1 MQTHL
6 YVTQSAVTCVLQN
19 MASAKNYDYLFR
31 LLLVGDSGVGKTCI
45 LIRFVENTFSSSYI
59 STIGIDFKIRTLE
72 LDGKKVKLQI
82 WDTAGQE
89 RFYTITSTTYRRAM
103 GIMVVYDV
111 TDEKSFMNITRWISK
126 IRENADKNVNKIL
139 IANKCDLEE
148 KRKITRE
155 RGEELAE
162 NLGIP
167 YVEMS
172 ALASSNID
180 EAFITLAKDI
190 LSRVLQYGE
199 ERSAEFGGDKQGLDA
214 STKSCM
220 SC

>member
-1 MQTHL
+1 MTKNAAQFWATL
-6 YVTQSAVTCVLQN
+6 NPESSFNTTQVCFN
-19 MASAKNYDYLFR
+19 CF
-31 LLLVGDSGVGKTCI
+31 I
-45 LIRFVENTFSSSYI
+45 
-59 STIGIDFKIRTLE
+59 TLP
-72 LDGKKVKLQI
+72 
-82 WDTAGQE
+82 

-111 TDEKSFMNITRWISK
+111 TDEKSFMNITRWNSK

-148 KRKITRE
+148 KRKVTRE

-190 LSRVLQYGE
+190 LNRVLQYGE
-199 ERSAEFGGDKQGLDA
+199 DRSAEFGGDKQRLET

>member
-1 MQTHL
+1 L
-6 YVTQSAVTCVLQN
+6 SCRIVLPVVGLIFI
-19 MASAKNYDYLFR
+19 LF
-31 LLLVGDSGVGKTCI
+31 T
-45 LIRFVENTFSSSYI
+45 
-59 STIGIDFKIRTLE
+59 
-72 LDGKKVKLQI
+72 DGKKVKLQI

-89 RFYTITSTTYRRAM
+89 RFYTITATCYRRAM

-111 TDEKSFMNITRWISK
+111 TDEKSYMNVSKWMSK
-126 IRENADKNVNKIL
+126 IKENAGGNVNKIL

-155 RGEELAE
+155 RGESLAIDLE
-162 NLGIP
+162 IP

-180 EAFITLAKDI
+180 EAFTILARDI
-190 LSRVLQYGE
+190 LNRVLLYGE
-199 ERSAEFGGDKQGLDA
+199 DELAQSESIQRLDT

>member
-1 MQTHL
+1 
-6 YVTQSAVTCVLQN
+6 
-19 MASAKNYDYLFR
+19 
-31 LLLVGDSGVGKTCI
+31 
-45 LIRFVENTFSSSYI
+45 
-59 STIGIDFKIRTLE
+59 
-72 LDGKKVKLQI
+72 
-82 WDTAGQE
+82 
-89 RFYTITSTTYRRAM
+89 M

-111 TDEKSFMNITRWISK
+111 TNEMSYINVSKWMSK
-126 IRENADKNVNKIL
+126 IKENAGQNVNKIL

-155 RGEELAE
+155 RGESLAVD
-162 NLGIP
+162 LGIP

-180 EAFITLAKDI
+180 DAFTTLARDI
-190 LSRVLQYGE
+190 LNRVLQYGDGE
-199 ERSAEFGGDKQGLDA
+199 LAQSGSRRLDT